1 MPNRHW
7 TAAEAV
13 GNALDSQ
20 GSELHYRLALQHYE
34 QSVGRFLGASGG
46 GVSSSLSVTHNFV
59 AHPRESGLRHKCG

>member
-20 GSELHYRLALQHYE
+20 GSELHHRLALQHHE
-34 QSVGRFLGASGG
+34 QPLGRFLGASGG
-46 GVSSSLSVTHNFV
+46 GVNSSLSVTHNFV
-59 AHPRESGLRHKCG
+59 AHPVILR